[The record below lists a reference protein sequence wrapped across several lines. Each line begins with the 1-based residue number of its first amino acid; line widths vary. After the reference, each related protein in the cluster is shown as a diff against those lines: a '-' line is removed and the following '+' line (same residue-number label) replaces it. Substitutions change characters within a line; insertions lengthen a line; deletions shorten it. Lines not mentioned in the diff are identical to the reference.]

1 MKVNAYAAFKLKGK
15 LEPFSYELDEL
26 GPKQVD
32 IYKTVTY

>member
-26 GPKQVD
+26 GPNR
-32 IYKTVTY
+32 